1 MAKKTRRTSNKA
13 SSLPGPY
20 ERFRTRHA
28 RLWSAFDRLGAAAA
42 EEGPLDARTRELV
55 RLGMATASRA
65 ESAVQSHVHRALDAG
80 ASRDEVEHAIFL
92 AITTVGFPSMMAAL
106 TWAQEA
112 FETHGRR
119 R

>member
-1 MAKKTRRTSNKA
+1 MAKKTRRAPKA
-13 SSLPGPY
+13 SRLPGPY
-20 ERFRTRHA
+20 ERFRTRYA
-28 RLWSAFDRLGAAAA
+28 RLWSAFDGLGAAAA
-42 EEGPLDARTRELV
+42 DAGPLDARTRELV

-80 ASRDEVEHAIFL
+80 ASREEIEHAIFL
-92 AITTVGFPSMMAAL
+92 AITTVGFPAMMAAL